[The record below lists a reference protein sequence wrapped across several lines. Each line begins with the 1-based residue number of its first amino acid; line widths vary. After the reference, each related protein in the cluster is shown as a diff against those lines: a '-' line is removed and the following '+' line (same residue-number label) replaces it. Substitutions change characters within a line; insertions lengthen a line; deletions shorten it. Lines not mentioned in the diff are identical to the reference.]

1 MSVCT
6 ARAPRRLESISNGRF
21 QHRKADNRD
30 RQPRVNS
37 SGSIELAAPGPTAE
51 VQRRELSAPKPPF

>member
-21 QHRKADNRD
+21 QRRKADNRD
-30 RQPRVNS
+30 GQSRVYS
-37 SGSIELAAPGPTAE
+37 FEKLEILRPPFFSRKS
-51 VQRRELSAPKPPF
+51 SAPKMARTFLV